1 MKRQEFILKTRDIL
15 RKRRAGLIAQL
26 DRDLDQLTIERYPV
40 GDVADRAIDA
50 ERDVINAELAS
61 ADTRELELLDG
72 ALERMEEGLYGECEE
87 CHKDIPLA
95 RLQALPYAV
104 RCVNCQ
110 RLVETERRGARMLE
124 SRGGR
129 WGETNADAE
138 RPPAAAPGRPSASR
152 ELMVSS
158 R

>member
-1 MKRQEFILKTRDIL
+1 MKRQEFITKTRGIL
-15 RKRRAGLIAQL
+15 LKRRAGLLSQL

-61 ADTRELELLDG
+61 ADTRELELIED
-72 ALERMEEGLYGECEE
+72 ALRRIEEGLYGECEE

-104 RCVNCQ
+104 RCVECQ
-110 RLVETERRGARMLE
+110 RLVESDRRAARMME
-124 SRGGR
+124 IGGSR
-129 WGETNADAE
+129 WGQAE
-138 RPPAAAPGRPSASR
+138 LPPAAASGSASTPR
-152 ELMVSS
+152 ELLVSAQ
-158 R
+158 